1 VKSGHSRRVA
11 ELGKVQQWGD
21 MSDEDPGPGDGSK
34 AFAGMMGLAALLA
47 WFATLWFM
55 FGDVL

>member
-1 VKSGHSRRVA
+1 
-11 ELGKVQQWGD
+11 
-21 MSDEDPGPGDGSK
+21 MSDEDPGLGDRSK
-34 AFAGMMGLAALLA
+34 VFAGMMGLAALLT